1 METKK
6 DLSYLDEIEL
16 IRKRFELMVI
26 AKYRDK
32 DRIRKASEAIDRI
45 RKKIGSKNI
54 DISMTEIV
62 RKLRDEKN
70 VTSP

>member
-45 RKKIGSKNI
+45 RKKIGSKNT

>member
-1 METKK
+1 
-6 DLSYLDEIEL
+6 
-16 IRKRFELMVI
+16 MVM